1 MISFALYI
9 TILFAQTE
17 EIKITDTLY
26 FEESNVILDSVQ
38 VNRKKEILKSIEDKF
53 LIKKTMPLIVIDGI
67 PINNLSISRDPITG
81 KFYNSNCQCYG
92 SFFDDSYKYIK
103 EIYFLKNTD
112 FNTKNNLLLIR
123 TKKEAPNTKKKKKR
137 KKSSS
142 N

>member
-53 LIKKTMPLIVIDGI
+53 LIKKTLPLIVIDGI
-67 PINNLSISRDPITG
+67 LINNLSNSRDPVTG
-81 KFYNSNCQCYG
+81 KFWNSHCQCYGG
-92 SFFDDSYKYIK
+92 SFFDDSYEYIK

-123 TKKEAPNTKKKKKR
+123 TKSDASNHKKKKKR
-137 KKSSS
+137 KK
-142 N
+142 